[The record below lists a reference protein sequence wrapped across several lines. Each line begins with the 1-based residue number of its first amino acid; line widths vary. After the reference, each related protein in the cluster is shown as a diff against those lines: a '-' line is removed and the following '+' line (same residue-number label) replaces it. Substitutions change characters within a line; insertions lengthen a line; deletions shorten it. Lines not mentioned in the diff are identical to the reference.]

1 MPTSLVFGYKAADG
15 STVLFRGTAPDP
27 PPATGAPRIRLTGL
41 GGRTKAQTD
50 AEKAWITAGPAG
62 GFTVLEVN
70 WSGLQPAAGALAAGK
85 VAALHA
91 DFDWAESLGLP
102 VFLRVMCGSDAPGWA
117 KTASGGAM
125 TYYTNDATTG
135 GAWVEIPGGV
145 PRWWAPAY
153 ADAYEDFMARMAVEF
168 GDEPQLAAVSM
179 SLPMTE
185 YAEPC
190 IHQFNHGPNRDVAKA
205 AGFTTTKD
213 LAAFSR
219 GWAIHKTAW
228 SPHSVAT
235 ATAFNTHQGL
245 TAAGAMETSMP
256 RTTALMDEMKTTIG
270 TRLTI
275 WENNSLMAGETEMT
289 TMYEKMKAEHTASG
303 ITIHIQTRTIAKHK
317 RGKEDRGLDT
327 SPYKTVLRAIGLNAQ
342 SVEMPSGG
350 FKPGVGTGGASLWPE
365 ITLAQA
371 AALNASLVA
380 KVVVI

>member
-190 IHQFNHGPNRDVAKA
+190 IHQFNHGPNRDAARA
-205 AGFTTTKD
+205 AGFTTAKD
-213 LAAFSR
+213 LAAFTR
-219 GWAIHKTAW
+219 GWAVHAANW
-228 SPHSVAT
+228 SPHAVAT
-235 ATAFNTHQGL
+235 ACAFNTHQGL
-245 TAAGAMETSMP
+245 TAAGAMETSMA
-256 RTTALMDEMKTTIG
+256 RTTALMDEQRAKIG
-270 TRLTI
+270 DRLTI
-275 WENNSLMAGETEMT
+275 WENNSLMAGETEMA
-289 TMYEKMKAEHTASG
+289 TMYAKMQAAHTADG
-303 ITIHIQTRTIAKHK
+303 ITVHIQTRTVAKHK
-317 RGKEDRGLDT
+317 RGKANGIDT
-327 SPYKTVLRAIGLNAQ
+327 SPYKTALRAIGIGAQ
-342 SVEMPSGG
+342 SVEMPAGG
-350 FKPGVGTGGASLWPE
+350 FNKGLDGGTTLWPE
-365 ITLAQA
+365 ISLAQA
-371 AALNASLVA
+371 ADLNARLAANVE
-380 KVVVI
+380 VI